1 MSGPLFFAVLM
12 VLVLVFGVAMFWQE
26 SKRMRQNAA
35 IYGVEDSI
43 EWIWEGLGDDKRGLR
58 RSDVRR
64 ILEWEMHYLQQPDV
78 WKDDGAAVV
87 GGLEAATYVQ
97 EQSLA
102 LTRPGKPVLAA
113 GDGMTGP
120 LAMGAQKITGLGD
133 ATVSTDA
140 MNMGVS
146 DARYL
151 NLTGGTMSGPLAMG
165 SQQITG
171 MAEPAAAS
179 DAVTKNYVDGLP
191 GKATVSATAPSTPV
205 IGQLWAQP

>member
-102 LTRPGKPVLAA
+102 QGHAYSPEQIFTVLDLQATYLQAIGAIGDPVES
-113 GDGMTGP
+113 DGN
-120 LAMGAQKITGLGD
+120 D
-133 ATVSTDA
+133 A
-140 MNMGVS
+140 
-146 DARYL
+146 
-151 NLTGGTMSGPLAMG
+151 
-165 SQQITG
+165 
-171 MAEPAAAS
+171 
-179 DAVTKNYVDGLP
+179 
-191 GKATVSATAPSTPV
+191 
-205 IGQLWAQP
+205 